1 MHFHVRTYDLGH
13 KAAQGDLGKKDHFRI
28 GHAMPSVGL
37 EGDRGSFSVTQ
48 RCMFGVCH
56 QNHHEGVLL
65 IQFQLPQ
72 PIP

>member
-37 EGDRGSFSVTQ
+37 EGDRGSFFCDTEVYVWCVSS
-48 RCMFGVCH
+48 
-56 QNHHEGVLL
+56 ESS
-65 IQFQLPQ
+65 
-72 PIP
+72 